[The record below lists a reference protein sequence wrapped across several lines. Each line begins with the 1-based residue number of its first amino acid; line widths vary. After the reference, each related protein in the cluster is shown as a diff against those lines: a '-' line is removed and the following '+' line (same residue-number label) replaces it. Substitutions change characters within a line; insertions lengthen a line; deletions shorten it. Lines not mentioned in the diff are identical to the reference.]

1 MLKFSEYSQ
10 NGNGDDLTVISVSS
24 LEIDKINE
32 ELDYSLNESS
42 VNPYSDW
49 CNSQKVL
56 SNYGVELPNVVF
68 EDMDEGEVVVIL
80 NCEDTDY
87 YFYYCFWLNEENCYE
102 SFSTVTDESGL
113 EELLNE
119 E

>member
-1 MLKFSEYSQ
+1 MLNFQQFVESD
-10 NGNGDDLTVISVSS
+10 GDDLTVISVSS

-32 ELDYSLNESS
+32 ELDFSLNESS

-49 CNSQKVL
+49 ENCQRTLSRFGIDLPKVM
-56 SNYGVELPNVVF
+56 F
-68 EDMDEGEVVVIL
+68 EDMDEGEEVVIL

-87 YFYYCFWLNEENCYE
+87 YFYYCFQLDEGRYT
-102 SFSTVTDESGL
+102 SFATVTDESGL
-113 EELLNE
+113 EEILKE